1 MLGSRIDLPKKISS
15 SSQENMEL
23 IRRVL
28 GGNMDII
35 IRDLTL
41 GNGQKIG
48 LFYLEGLVNKDILGR
63 DIITPMQQAA
73 KKSSYTAEELARTV
87 LHTGGLVIMDD
98 MVQVIEGVL
107 QGLAALVIDGD
118 TRVLMAEVI
127 GWPQRSVNEPGTD
140 VVVRGPRE
148 GFIEG
153 MRSNVALLRRKIH
166 HPDLRV
172 ETVRLG
178 RYSRTDAALIYVDS
192 IADKSVLALA
202 KKRLAAIDIDAVLD
216 SGQVEQ
222 LIQDTPYSVF
232 PTIGITEKPDIAA
245 AKIMEGRIAIVVDGS
260 PMVLTVPMLFVEGLQ
275 SPEDYYTRFYYGSW
289 VRILRTLAVFVSIF
303 MPGIFVAAAT
313 WHQQVIPFRL
323 FLSIA
328 AGEAQTPFSVGF
340 SLLLIGFVYEIL
352 REAGI
357 RLPKP
362 AGQAIS
368 IVGAIVMGDAAVS
381 AGLIS
386 ASVLIVLAV
395 TVIAS
400 FVTVVFTDAFTL
412 LRLVFLVLG
421 WVSGFLGMAAGI
433 LFLLVYLASM
443 ESFGAA
449 YFSPLGPMDIQGL
462 KDTVI
467 RAPLWN
473 MKFRPLHLS
482 ANKRRMADMR
492 RRRP

>member
-1 MLGSRIDLPKKISS
+1 
-15 SSQENMEL
+15 
-23 IRRVL
+23 
-28 GGNMDII
+28 
-35 IRDLTL
+35 
-41 GNGQKIG
+41 
-48 LFYLEGLVNKDILGR
+48 
-63 DIITPMQQAA
+63 
-73 KKSSYTAEELARTV
+73 
-87 LHTGGLVIMDD
+87 
-98 MVQVIEGVL
+98 
-107 QGLAALVIDGD
+107 
-118 TRVLMAEVI
+118 
-127 GWPQRSVNEPGTD
+127 
-140 VVVRGPRE
+140 
-148 GFIEG
+148 
-153 MRSNVALLRRKIH
+153 
-166 HPDLRV
+166 
-172 ETVRLG
+172 
-178 RYSRTDAALIYVDS
+178 
-192 IADKSVLALA
+192 
-202 KKRLAAIDIDAVLD
+202 
-216 SGQVEQ
+216 
-222 LIQDTPYSVF
+222 
-232 PTIGITEKPDIAA
+232 
-245 AKIMEGRIAIVVDGS
+245 
-260 PMVLTVPMLFVEGLQ
+260 
-275 SPEDYYTRFYYGSW
+275 
-289 VRILRTLAVFVSIF
+289 
-303 MPGIFVAAAT
+303 
-313 WHQQVIPFRL
+313 
-323 FLSIA
+323 
-328 AGEAQTPFSVGF
+328 VGF